1 MSWVLVGRDHRK
13 TLDEARERN
22 ISVVLIEKKE
32 EKKKRIVT
40 GVCNM

>member
-22 ISVVLIEKKE
+22 ISVVLIEKK
-32 EKKKRIVT
+32 KKKKKK
-40 GVCNM
+40 NSNWSL

>member
-22 ISVVLIEKKE
+22 ISMVLIEKKE
-32 EKKKRIVT
+32 EKKE
-40 GVCNM
+40 

>member
-1 MSWVLVGRDHRK
+1 MSWVLVGRDLRK

-32 EKKKRIVT
+32 EEKKE
-40 GVCNM
+40 